1 MRRCPWNDRNEKMI
15 LYHDTEWGVPVHE
28 DQKLFEFLSLDCF
41 QAGISW
47 EIVLNKRD
55 AFREAFDQF
64 DITSV
69 ASFDETRM
77 TRLMENSSIVR
88 NRRKI
93 YATVNNARA
102 ILKVQQEFGSLDR
115 YLWQFTEGKTLVN
128 AWKTLQEIPPVS
140 DESEKMSRDL
150 KKRGF
155 QFVGPT
161 ICYAVMQSIGM
172 VNDHLVDCFRYSE
185 LLHLNPGG

>member
-1 MRRCPWNDRNEKMI
+1 MKIKSCLNFCPWIVFRLESV
-15 LYHDTEWGVPVHE
+15 GR
-28 DQKLFEFLSLDCF
+28 LF
-41 QAGISW
+41 
-47 EIVLNKRD
+47 LNKRD

-69 ASFDETRM
+69 ASFDETRI
-77 TRLMENSSIVR
+77 TCLMENSSIVR

-93 YATVNNARA
+93 YATVNNAGA

-140 DESEKMSRDL
+140 DESEKMSQDL

>member
-69 ASFDETRM
+69 ASFDETRI
-77 TRLMENSSIVR
+77 TCLMENSSIVR

-93 YATVNNARA
+93 YATVNNAGA

-140 DESEKMSRDL
+140 DESEKMSQDL